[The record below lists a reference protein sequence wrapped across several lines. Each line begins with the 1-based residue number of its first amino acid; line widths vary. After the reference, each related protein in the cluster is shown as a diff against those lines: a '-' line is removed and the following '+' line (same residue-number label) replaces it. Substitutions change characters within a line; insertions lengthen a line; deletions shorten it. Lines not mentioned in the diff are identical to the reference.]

1 MAADGGGYRI
11 TANDWNKPETIK
23 FTKTVG
29 WWDGWGP
36 STTVVL
42 DDGSFIGGGD
52 GDRNPNNPNDLQDA
66 QRISTDG
73 GLTWK
78 YMPLDM
84 ALDSPVPAWSPPIK
98 AGDKANGGREGI
110 VQDPTM
116 PSRLF
121 MTGGKAGVVSTDRGK
136 TWRYFP
142 NGSGIAGDP
151 ATKVNFARKNPK
163 IALLPVADQGGFVV
177 TDGGA
182 SGLTSGAILP
192 TVPVQQTVHE
202 IMSSDDG
209 KTLVAAGTNQGGN
222 ASIISRSTD
231 SGKTWKELNLSN
243 SGLPL
248 NYDGITRS
256 VAAPGNI
263 NDFLVVLARRNDKTP
278 NNPGMWRTINGGQ
291 TFTKVQGV
299 PDDIDTGMRYHQ
311 ENSFLEADGVNTNT
325 RYFATRP
332 EGRFYRSTD
341 GGSNWTL
348 LPGPFGT
355 DWILGMAVD
364 RAAAGRVW
372 ACAGWRGVKY
382 SNDGGTSWNDLPGFK
397 EAKSIDAAHG
407 RVAVWGQRD
416 GDTWNKVY
424 YSSDNG
430 KTWIEATGG

>member
-1 MAADGGGYRI
+1 
-11 TANDWNKPETIK
+11 
-23 FTKTVG
+23 
-29 WWDGWGP
+29 
-36 STTVVL
+36 
-42 DDGSFIGGGD
+42 
-52 GDRNPNNPNDLQDA
+52 
-66 QRISTDG
+66 
-73 GLTWK
+73 
-78 YMPLDM
+78 
-84 ALDSPVPAWSPPIK
+84 
-98 AGDKANGGREGI
+98 
-110 VQDPTM
+110 
-116 PSRLF
+116 

-151 ATKVNFARKNPK
+151 ATKVNFARKNPN

-430 KTWIEATGG
+430 KTWIEATGPNHRYAHTREVAVDPWVAGKIWLSGTSVNVISNISK